1 MERPESEKA
10 SPGFWKPGAVA
21 PEGLCGIGTGQFD
34 RETEKEDLVRIQL
47 LPICHS
53 VHCLIFLLNRFSLWC
68 SMRTKSSA

>member
-34 RETEKEDLVRIQL
+34 RETEKEDLVRI
-47 LPICHS
+47 
-53 VHCLIFLLNRFSLWC
+53 HCSQFATQC
-68 SMRTKSSA
+68 TD